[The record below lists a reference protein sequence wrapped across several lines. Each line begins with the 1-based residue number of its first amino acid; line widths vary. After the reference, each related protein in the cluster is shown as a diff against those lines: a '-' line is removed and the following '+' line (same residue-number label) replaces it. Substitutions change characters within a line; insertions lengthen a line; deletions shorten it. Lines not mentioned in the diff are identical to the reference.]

1 MASTALRCKTLCR
14 GKPLMNRRAIVA
26 ALCGLALLLTS
37 PPAFSANLSF
47 SVALTP
53 PAPIVETVP
62 PPPAP
67 GTVWTRGY
75 WSRDGVK
82 YVWVAGQYV
91 VAPFPDALWIGG
103 RWVHRGDHWTWVDGH
118 WRRS

>member
-14 GKPLMNRRAIVA
+14 GKPLMNRRAIAA
-26 ALCGLALLLTS
+26 ALCGLALLLT
-37 PPAFSANLSF
+37 
-47 SVALTP
+47 
-53 PAPIVETVP
+53 
-62 PPPAP
+62 
-67 GTVWTRGY
+67 Y

-103 RWVHRGDHWTWVDGH
+103 QWVHRGDHWTWVDGH
-118 WRRS
+118 WRRR